1 MTSKTHYD
9 EKYFKWQKYV
19 GEFGGQANKIKFDE
33 FILESKDQKVLD
45 LGCGGGYLLSSYKN
59 IEKYGVEVNNTAVEV
74 AEKNGCKVFKSSK
87 DLPDN
92 FFDTIISNMAL
103 EHCDNPF
110 LELKEL
116 YRSLKVNGKICIVVP
131 CDNIKYKYNEKD
143 PHKHLYSWSPS
154 NLGNILN
161 TAGFK
166 VVESRPFLFKWFPYR
181 YRIKKYISWSMF
193 HFLSKIW
200 SRFDNSWYQI
210 RAIGTKIEN

>member
-33 FILESKDQKVLD
+33 FILESKSQKVLD
-45 LGCGGGYLLSSYKN
+45 FGCGGGYLLSSYKN

-131 CDNIKYKYNEKD
+131 CDNIKYK
-143 PHKHLYSWSPS
+143 
-154 NLGNILN
+154 
-161 TAGFK
+161 
-166 VVESRPFLFKWFPYR
+166 
-181 YRIKKYISWSMF
+181 
-193 HFLSKIW
+193 
-200 SRFDNSWYQI
+200 
-210 RAIGTKIEN
+210 